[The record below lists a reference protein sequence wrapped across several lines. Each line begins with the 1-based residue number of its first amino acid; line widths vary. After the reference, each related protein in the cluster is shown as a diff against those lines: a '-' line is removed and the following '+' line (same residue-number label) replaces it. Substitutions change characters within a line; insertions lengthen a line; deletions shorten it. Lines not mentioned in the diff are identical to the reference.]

1 MSQRC
6 AYMSERCLER
16 APKKYAITVP
26 RTLLIKTPSD
36 LSIQYN
42 KFRRYAPTRHRST
55 FRHATALHLPPHH
68 RRSTSLH
75 TMPRIPPNPPPLP
88 HRHFQPHMMP
98 PLHSH
103 ITATSYCPT
112 TAAPPQNSLSLTPP
126 AAFTSSP
133 RHPQPATTVTPA
145 ATHSQHLRCRY
156 HQRL

>member
-1 MSQRC
+1 MSGT
-6 AYMSERCLER
+6 R
-16 APKKYAITVP
+16 AKKICDHS
-26 RTLLIKTPSD
+26 PSD
-36 LSIQYN
+36 VAHQNSFGFINSIQQVP
-42 KFRRYAPTRHRST
+42 AVCTHRST

-75 TMPRIPPNPPPLP
+75 TMPPIPPNPPPLP
-88 HRHFQPHMMP
+88 HYLTGTRLPATQMP

>member
-26 RTLLIKTPSD
+26 RTLLLKTPSD

-42 KFRRYAPTRHRST
+42 KFRRYAPTAPPSAMPPHST
-55 FRHATALHLPPHH
+55 SRHATAAPPPSTPCRRFRPTH
-68 RRSTSLH
+68 RRFLTTSQVLD
-75 TMPRIPPNPPPLP
+75 
-88 HRHFQPHMMP
+88 FQPLRCH
-98 PLHSH
+98 LF
-103 ITATSYCPT
+103 TATSLPLPT
-112 TAAPPQNSLSLTPP
+112 TAAPSQHSLSLTPP